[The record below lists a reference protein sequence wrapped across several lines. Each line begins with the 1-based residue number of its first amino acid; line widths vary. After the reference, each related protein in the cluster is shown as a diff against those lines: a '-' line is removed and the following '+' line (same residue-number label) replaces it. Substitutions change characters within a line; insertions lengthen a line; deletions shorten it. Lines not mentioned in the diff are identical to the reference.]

1 MGQPITVSA
10 KPGGRPGVWHFEL
23 NRSVTGMEIKRY
35 RQASE
40 ASGDRIVDRLA
51 RELFALGVESVTVY
65 SSVVTVVAAPH
76 LWRDVECRVEEV
88 LMNLFVHYPESRV
101 EAPGRREELRPAAGE
116 PSDEVRP

>member
-1 MGQPITVSA
+1 PMGQPITVSA
-10 KPGGRPGVWHFEL
+10 TPGSRPGVWHFEL

-51 RELFALGVESVTVY
+51 RELFALGVESVTIY

-76 LWRDVECRVEEV
+76 LWRDIESQVEETLV
-88 LMNLFVHYPESRV
+88 NLFVYYPESRV
-101 EAPGRREELRPAAGE
+101 EAGGNEE
-116 PSDEVRP
+116 S